1 MNTMHYKYAVEV
13 ERTHSITQ
21 AAENLFMAQPN
32 LSKAIKELEENLGIE
47 IFRRTSKGVVPTDR
61 GIEFLIYAKNILAE
75 LEKMEALSKP
85 ANPDRQC
92 IKISIPRGSYI
103 ANGFINFVSE
113 LDPAK
118 EIDINFQET
127 NSIQTITNVVE
138 NSFSLGVIRFQTI
151 YENYYLDYLKEKNL
165 CNDLIFEFEY
175 LALMSKRH
183 KLAASKAV
191 DFDELCSSIE
201 IVHGDI
207 SVPYLTGKGTKMQNQ
222 TSDES
227 KKIFVYERG
236 SQFELLSRIPETYMW
251 VSPVPDDMLKRYDLI
266 QRKCEFPDNRFK
278 DLLIYPR
285 GYSFTRLDKM
295 FIDKIYAS
303 RNDVALKGYK

>member
-47 IFRRTSKGVVPTDR
+47 IFRRTSKGVVPTEK
-61 GIEFLIYAKNILAE
+61 GAEFLIYAKNILAE

-85 ANPDRQC
+85 DNPDRQSLN
-92 IKISIPRGSYI
+92 ISIPRGSYI
-103 ANGFINFVSE
+103 ASGFINFVSE
-113 LDPAK
+113 LDPEK

-165 CNDLIFEFEY
+165 CHDLIFEFEY
-175 LALMSKRH
+175 LALMSKKH
-183 KLAASKAV
+183 KLAAAKTV
-191 DFDELCSSIE
+191 GFDELCNSIE
-201 IVHGDI
+201 IVHGDL
-207 SVPYLTGKGTKMQNQ
+207 SVPYLSAKSTKMQAQ
-222 TSDES
+222 ASAAS
-227 KKIFVYERG
+227 KKILVYERG
-236 SQFELLSRIPETYMW
+236 SQFELLAQIPETYMW
-251 VSPVPDDMLKRYDLI
+251 VSPVPESMLKRYDLI

-278 DLLIYPR
+278 DLLIYKQ
-285 GYSFTRLDKM
+285 GYSFTRLDKL
-295 FIDKIYAS
+295 FIDKMYTS
-303 RNDVALKGYK
+303 RNDVALKEYK